1 MLELMVPSCDHH
13 SLSHDLRKALGYPM
27 VRTTKTCMGRIPR
40 VAAAPNRM
48 LHLARD
54 RIPSLREQS
63 GSRLRR
69 VSISRIFNQSQ
80 ANDYRDTTPWIRA
93 YLPYLIVFVT
103 GYWTQLELYW
113 ILGTFSTDIKQS
125 SRSGGS
131 FRAFETA
138 GQALS
143 YGLNSGSILPIIP
156 FYINWYD
163 A

>member
-1 MLELMVPSCDHH
+1 MN
-13 SLSHDLRKALGYPM
+13 DL
-27 VRTTKTCMGRIPR
+27 
-40 VAAAPNRM
+40 
-48 LHLARD
+48 D
-54 RIPSLREQS
+54 QS
-63 GSRLRR
+63 R
-69 VSISRIFNQSQ
+69 
-80 ANDYRDTTPWIRA
+80 ANNYRATTPWIRA

-143 YGLNSGSILPIIP
+143 YGLLVLVIPFMVCLIGTMPEEAAVEAEQREHVESDEDPEASGSSSGR
-156 FYINWYD
+156 
-163 A
+163 AG

>member
-1 MLELMVPSCDHH
+1 
-13 SLSHDLRKALGYPM
+13 LSTIVTGAKWLS
-27 VRTTKTCMGRIPR
+27 TTKSE
-40 VAAAPNRM
+40 
-48 LHLARD
+48 
-54 RIPSLREQS
+54 SLKNDFS
-63 GSRLRR
+63 
-69 VSISRIFNQSQ
+69 QSQ
-80 ANDYRDTTPWIRA
+80 ANDYRATTLWIRA

-156 FYINWYD
+156 FYINCGLLVLVIPFMVCLIGTMPGEAPAEAELREHFESD
-163 A
+163 DDPEAIGSSSVRAR